1 MQARKDPKTLKQK
14 KLDAV
19 VITGERAKEFS
30 RDGILEAVAKFV
42 ACDDQVSD
50 GRVSI
55 DNTKPAVNSH

>member
-1 MQARKDPKTLKQK
+1 MQAGKDPKTSKQK

-19 VITGERAKEFS
+19 VIRGEHAKEFS

-42 ACDDQVSD
+42 TCDDQVSD
-50 GRVSI
+50 NRVSV